1 MLSEYLTAR
10 KRAQQ
15 QYDAAFYLLTVT
27 FPTAKDPKLLMGVLY
42 NIFSSLESTM
52 ETILLYERELHLV
65 PTFHTSFR
73 GKLTMFC
80 SKSLKR
86 NKIPPEMVTLMT
98 HLNNILELHKK
109 SPIEFQ
115 RDNRLII
122 CSNDYELTPISLHNL
137 REYLSKSKHF
147 LEIADNIIKM
157 K

>member
-1 MLSEYLTAR
+1 
-10 KRAQQ
+10 
-15 QYDAAFYLLTVT
+15 
-27 FPTAKDPKLLMGVLY
+27 
-42 NIFSSLESTM
+42 
-52 ETILLYERELHLV
+52 
-65 PTFHTSFR
+65 
-73 GKLTMFC
+73 
-80 SKSLKR
+80 
-86 NKIPPEMVTLMT
+86 MVTLMT